1 MNNRKR
7 AGIVTAVLGIVAF
20 MAMFNAGSPTPIVN
34 WPVET
39 YMGLAFTIG
48 WLSSVP
54 NWLAYVLSAVVL
66 ILIIVGFYKIGS
78 WVYGLIAGKR

>member
-7 AGIVTAVLGIVAF
+7 AGIIAALIGLVSS
-20 MAMFNAGSPTPIVN
+20 MAMFNAGSPTSIVD

-48 WLSSVP
+48 WLSSMP

-66 ILIIVGFYKIGS
+66 ILIVVGFYKIGG
-78 WVYGLIAGKR
+78 WIYGLVAGKR

>member
-1 MNNRKR
+1 MNSRAR
-7 AGIVTAVLGIVAF
+7 AGIITAVLGIVAF
-20 MAMFNAGSPTPIVN
+20 MVLLNAGSPTAIIN

-48 WLSSVP
+48 WLSNVP
-54 NWLAYVLSAVVL
+54 NWLAYLLAAVVL

-78 WVYGLIAGKR
+78 WVYGLIMGRG

>member
-7 AGIVTAVLGIVAF
+7 AGIITAVLGIVAF
-20 MAMFNAGSPTPIVN
+20 MALFNAGSPTAIVD

-48 WLSSVP
+48 WLSSVA
-54 NWLAYVLSAVVL
+54 NWLAYALAAVVL
-66 ILIIVGFYKIGS
+66 ILIVVGFYKIGG
-78 WVYGLIAGKR
+78 WVYGLIVGNR

>member
-7 AGIVTAVLGIVAF
+7 TGILTALFGIVGF
-20 MAMFNAGSPTPIVN
+20 MTLFNAGSPTPIVN

-54 NWLAYVLSAVVL
+54 NWLAYVLAAMVL
-66 ILIIVGFYKIGS
+66 ILMIVGFYKIGG
-78 WVYGLIAGKR
+78 WIYGLVAGKR

>member
-7 AGIVTAVLGIVAF
+7 AGIITAVLGIVAF
-20 MAMFNAGSPTPIVN
+20 MALFNAGSPTAIVD

-48 WLSSVP
+48 WLSSVA
-54 NWLAYVLSAVVL
+54 NWLAYALAAVVL
-66 ILIIVGFYKIGS
+66 ILIVVGFYKIGG
-78 WVYGLIAGKR
+78 WVYGLIVGKR

>member
-7 AGIVTAVLGIVAF
+7 AGIIAALIGLVSF
-20 MAMFNAGSPTPIVN
+20 MAMFNAGSPTSIVD

-48 WLSSVP
+48 WLSSMP

-66 ILIIVGFYKIGS
+66 ILIVVGFYKIGG
-78 WVYGLIAGKR
+78 WIYGLVAGKR

>member
-7 AGIVTAVLGIVAF
+7 AGIITAVLGLVAF
-20 MAMFNAGSPTPIVN
+20 MAMFNAGSPTPMVN

-54 NWLAYVLSAVVL
+54 NWLAYVLAAVVL
-66 ILIIVGFYKIGS
+66 ILMIVGFYKIGS
-78 WVYGLIAGKR
+78 WVYGLVAGKR